1 MLGFHWRRRVERL
14 ENHLGLMRLHATW
27 SIPKK
32 VHWSPKSEYGLTT
45 TVLQVLLCKST
56 LKSAVLLQL
65 KFLGSRCD
73 FLNIVFSQPAASRR
87 TRKFLVAKS
96 SNNLLIVLGCN
107 LHRSSNWNEIF
118 HRVFIT
124 MNVFKSSDKPA
135 IARVQCCSVQ
145 LHFTSP

>member
-73 FLNIVFSQPAASRR
+73 FLNIDFFR
-87 TRKFLVAKS
+87 
-96 SNNLLIVLGCN
+96 NLLQV
-107 LHRSSNWNEIF
+107 
-118 HRVFIT
+118 
-124 MNVFKSSDKPA
+124 D
-135 IARVQCCSVQ
+135 ARERFW
-145 LHFTSP
+145 LRNRATTF